1 MMINSYQSSIQRLS
15 NFQTSKSCSMFW
27 NGVTK
32 RVELI
37 RAGSS
42 FEVGNG
48 RRIQFWNDMWCS
60 EATLA
65 TRFPHIYEVVLEKD
79 ATIAEY
85 IEVQGG
91 ESMWKFQTRIQ
102 HRTMWSLINC

>member
-1 MMINSYQSSIQRLS
+1 MKDVAWKRELTQQLVMINSYQSSIQRLN
-15 NFQTSKSCSMFW
+15 NFQASKNCSVFW

-32 RVELI
+32 QVELI

-48 RRIQFWNDMWCS
+48 RRIQFWNDMCS

-65 TRFPHIYEVVLEKD
+65 TRFPHLYEVVLEED

-85 IEVQGG
+85 IKVQGG
-91 ESMWKFQTRIQ
+91 ESMWKFSI
-102 HRTMWSLINC
+102 